1 MENQFTEIM
10 VKKSTSQ
17 LMKIIQRKAEYEL
30 DAVKAAEI
38 ELLKRKEQIESD
50 GLETDFEDLKE
61 FGHLA
66 KFKQSND
73 EELLNYYKNDF
84 NKFSKIE
91 IDFLTEEL
99 AKRNIEP
106 KIWYYSHK
114 DEKSGPYTS
123 SKIKELAQKGE
134 IDYFDLIWREGLD
147 NWVEARSIE
156 GLFTNKN
163 SPPPTR
169 KHNVSNQEFEKSE
182 KPIGVTVASII
193 MFLTVPMWIII
204 AIMQAGASLLGAG
217 SGYGLIAI
225 WNVFFSIASIAMG
238 IGILKTKTWGYRWG
252 FRTAVVNVIWFGYN
266 YNLTNLNFFIF
277 LLLLELI
284 IAILLLSNRSTFFKK
299 DTVKEEV
306 FL

>member
-1 MENQFTEIM
+1 MENQFTEM
-10 VKKSTSQ
+10 MANRSTSK
-17 LMKIIQRKAEYEL
+17 LMKIIQRKDEYEL
-30 DAVKAAEI
+30 DAVKAAEV
-38 ELLKRKEQIESD
+38 ELLKRKSQIESD

-61 FGHLA
+61 FGDLV

-99 AKRNIEP
+99 VKRNIEP

-123 SKIKELAQKGE
+123 SKIKELAHQGE

-147 NWVEARSIE
+147 NWVEACNIE

-169 KHNVSNQEFEKSE
+169 KNNESNQQSEKSE

-193 MFLTVPMWIII
+193 MFLTVPLWIII
-204 AIMQAGASLLGAG
+204 AIIQAGASLLGGG
-217 SGYGLIAI
+217 SGLIAI
-225 WNVFFSIASIAMG
+225 WCIFFSIASLAIG
-238 IGILKTKTWGYRWG
+238 IGILKTKMWGYRWG
-252 FRTAVVNVIWFGYN
+252 FNTAVVNVIWFGYN
-266 YNLTNLNFFIF
+266 YTQTDSNFFIF
-277 LLLLELI
+277 LLLLKLI
-284 IAILLLSNRSTFFKK
+284 IAILLLSNRSSFFKK
-299 DTVKEEV
+299 DIVKEEV